1 MPTPKKSKSK
11 AITKAPQLILGLD
24 NVKKASEISTALRDI
39 IEKQKLYAIIP
50 TRQGE
55 KKFVTVEGW
64 NTLGAMLGVFPE
76 VVKTKD
82 LSGTHEVQLPSG
94 KTVQAKE
101 IKYWAEVQLRGVNG
115 KVISMAQGICSSNE
129 KNWQGRDEYAIF
141 SMAQTRATGKAF
153 RLAFSWI
160 VKMAGFEPTPSEEY
174 EGRVK
179 PKASFSEPTLPKVK

>member
-1 MPTPKKSKSK
+1 MATSKKSK
-11 AITKAPQLILGLD
+11 ALTKAPQLILGLD
-24 NVKKASEISTALRDI
+24 NVKKASEISTVLRDI

-64 NTLGAMLGVFPE
+64 NTLGAMLGVFPT
-76 VVKTKD
+76 VIKTKN
-82 LSGTHEVQLPSG
+82 LSGTRETELPSG
-94 KTVQAKE
+94 KTVKVQE

-115 KVISMAQGICSSNE
+115 QAISTAQGICSDKE

-174 EGRVK
+174 QHGPGK
-179 PKASFSEPTLPKVK
+179 GAPAAKEPELPKVK